1 MKESTI
7 IFENE
12 DILVIDKPAGLA
24 VHGEG
29 SDPSGTLVEWFLNR
43 VPTAKGV
50 GEPRVGADGQVLER
64 SGIVHRLDR
73 DTSGIM
79 VLAKNQ
85 AAFDHLKQQFQDRI
99 ATKEYR
105 AIVYGEMKER
115 WGTISRRIGRSAK
128 DWKLRS
134 AEKGARGNLR
144 DAVTDWECIQ
154 SGRYEQEPF
163 SYIKLLPKTGRT
175 HQLRVH
181 LKSMGRPIVGDSLYA
196 VSHLERSN
204 NLKLDRLALHA
215 FRLTLTLPGGSEE
228 TFKAELPKEL
238 EDAIVRIAE

>member
-1 MKESTI
+1 MKEPVI

-12 DILVIDKPAGLA
+12 DVMVIDKPVGLA

-29 SDPSGTLVEWFLNR
+29 SDPSGTLVEWFLGR
-43 VPTAKGV
+43 VPEAKGV
-50 GEPRVGADGQVLER
+50 GEPRVSTDGQILER

-85 AAFDHLKQQFQDRI
+85 AAFDHLKQQFQDRL

-115 WGTISRRIGRSAK
+115 WGTISRRIGRNAK

-134 AEKGARGNLR
+134 AEKGARGQLR

-154 SGRYEQEPF
+154 AGKYEQEPF
-163 SYIKLLPKTGRT
+163 SYLKLLPKTGRT

-215 FRLTLTLPGGSEE
+215 FRLKITLPDGTLE
-228 TFKAELPKEL
+228 TFEAALPQDL
-238 EDAIVRIAE
+238 EEAVARIAE

>member
-1 MKESTI
+1 MKEPTL

-29 SDPSGTLVEWFLNR
+29 NDPAGTLVEWFLKR
-43 VPTAKGV
+43 VPQAEGV
-50 GEPRVGADGQVLER
+50 GEPRIATDGQVLER

-85 AAFDHLKQQFQDRI
+85 AAFDHLKQQFQDRV

-163 SYIKLLPKTGRT
+163 SYLKLVPKTGRT

-181 LKSMGRPIVGDSLYA
+181 LKSMGRPIVQDSLYA
-196 VSHLERSN
+196 VSHLEKSN
-204 NLKLDRLALHA
+204 NLNLNRLALHS
-215 FRLTLTLPGGSEE
+215 FRLKLTLPGGNEE
-228 TFKAELPKEL
+228 TFEAPLPSEL
-238 EDAIVRIAE
+238 EEAVSRIAE

>member
-1 MKESTI
+1 MKDPTV

-12 DILVIDKPAGLA
+12 DILVIDKPVGLA

-29 SDPSGTLVEWFLNR
+29 SDPAGTLVEWFLNR
-43 VPTAKGV
+43 VPGAEGV
-50 GEPRVGADGQVLER
+50 GEPRVSTNGQVLER

-85 AAFDHLKQQFQDRI
+85 AAFDHLKQQFQDRL

-105 AIVYGEMKER
+105 AIVYGVMKER
-115 WGTISRRIGRSAK
+115 WGTISRRIGRNSK

-134 AEKGARGNLR
+134 AEKGARGQLR

-154 SGRYEQEPF
+154 SGKYEREPF
-163 SYIKLLPKTGRT
+163 SYLKLLPKTGRT

-181 LKSMGRPIVGDSLYA
+181 LKSMGRPIVGDTLYA
-196 VSHLERSN
+196 VSHLDRSN
-204 NLKLDRLALHA
+204 NIKLDRLALHA
-215 FRLTLTLPGGSEE
+215 FRLTLTLPGGSVE
-228 TFKAELPKEL
+228 TFEAPIPEELTE
-238 EDAIVRIAE
+238 AASRIAE

>member
-1 MKESTI
+1 MKEPTI

-12 DILVIDKPAGLA
+12 DVLVIDKPAGLA

-29 SDPSGTLVEWFLNR
+29 SDATGTLVEWFLGR
-43 VPTAKGV
+43 VPEARGV
-50 GEPRVGADGQVLER
+50 GEPRVGADSEMLER

-73 DTSGIM
+73 DTSGVM

-85 AAFDHLKQQFQDRI
+85 MAFDHLKQQFQGRL
-99 ATKEYR
+99 AKKEYR
-105 AIVYGEMKER
+105 AIVYGTMKER

-134 AEKGARGNLR
+134 AEKGARGQLR
-144 DAVTDWECIQ
+144 EAVTDFECLH
-154 SGRYEQEPF
+154 SGQYEDESF
-163 SYIKLLPKTGRT
+163 SLLKLLPKTGRT

-181 LKSMGRPIVGDSLYA
+181 LKSIGRPIVGDSLYA
-196 VSHLERSN
+196 EPYFSKSN

-215 FRLTLTLPGGSEE
+215 FRLTLTLPGGNEE
-228 TFKAELPKEL
+228 TFEAALPKEL
-238 EDAIVRIAE
+238 EEATLRIAE